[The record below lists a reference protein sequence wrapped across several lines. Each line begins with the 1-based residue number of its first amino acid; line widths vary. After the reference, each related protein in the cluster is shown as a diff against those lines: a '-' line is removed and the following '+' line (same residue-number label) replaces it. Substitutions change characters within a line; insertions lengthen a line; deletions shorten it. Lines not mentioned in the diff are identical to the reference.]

1 MAQAGIL
8 RGAIDAPVLS
18 VLQRERAMALSKREW
33 KFRLAGYG
41 YAIKEVG
48 ESQILTSLIGGGELG
63 ILPADLA

>member
-1 MAQAGIL
+1 MAHAGIL
-8 RGAIDAPVLS
+8 RGTIEAPVLN

-48 ESQILTSLIGGGELG
+48 DSQILTSLIGGAELG
-63 ILPADLA
+63 VVPAELV